1 MRVANR
7 RSILLLPLLLIV
19 SHLVAAQCSNRAG
32 SCAPGV
38 PHLIRFRGSL
48 KSSAGQGMVGI
59 TFAIYSA
66 SAGGTPLWQ
75 ESQNVRIDEQGAY
88 AVLLGVTK
96 PEGVPPEL
104 FSSGERRWLGV
115 QSQVPGESE
124 LPRTL
129 LASVPFALAAA
140 DAQTLGGLPPSAFLR
155 ATPEASGQGSQ
166 AGDNPS
172 NSAVAAVV
180 GVGTGTAGQSTGQVL
195 SAPGAVTNA
204 IPRFSSPT
212 SIVSSQ
218 IKESNGVVSMRNLSN
233 IVFADQFSGG
243 VPDAIASCPANG
255 CVIYALSPNV
265 NLNLGS
271 IDPGSKAVT
280 LYLGPYTYTVTQITV
295 RRELQIIG
303 MGSGITFLQSTNGNN
318 PVVVLPQAANG
329 TAANVLLSGFRLI
342 GSAGNTSQDAIF
354 WDASGFFNAGV
365 WYSEV
370 RDIFIT
376 GFAGNSVHLVGM
388 SANYS
393 GMSQWVEFNRVVV
406 FRPKGAGNGLRIEGA
421 AYELYFNDCQFDG
434 SAPGDGTNIFIGA
447 RPGNP
452 YGIPIDINFRG
463 LTSQDAATAVQIDGG
478 WAISFYSPHHEFV
491 WGVYSLTGD
500 LGASIAGVTISDA
513 GFQTSGVNGGAGYL
527 LNVTNPSAAGIRF
540 IHNNIMGP
548 ADAVVRAPTSANV
561 VYRDNMFFGPTDLPA
576 TTGITTQVTSA
587 ASISIGGAH
596 TVGVTPSATPIT
608 TIRSGLGPGEMAT
621 FFSIGGP
628 VIFASGGNINL
639 MGMPTLTVNGSITF
653 VVTDLG
659 TVPSWVPVSQW
670 SASAAAAGFG
680 LSSNTPSATIARGG
694 SATYDLTLTPQGGFG
709 GFVGFSCN
717 GVPSTMSCSVAPD
730 PMSVTGSNPVS
741 ATVSVNP
748 RTPRSSAASEKN
760 GNRGSA
766 LLALLSL
773 GLVGIVVV
781 PLSGGEKKSQ
791 RKTVQILSLLVLAE
805 YSLGCGG
812 IAHSQE
818 PLPPPI
824 PQAEYTVRVT
834 ASAGAITH
842 SISFAL
848 TVE

>member
-1 MRVANR
+1 M
-7 RSILLLPLLLIV
+7 
-19 SHLVAAQCSNRAG
+19 
-32 SCAPGV
+32 
-38 PHLIRFRGSL
+38 
-48 KSSAGQGMVGI
+48 
-59 TFAIYSA
+59 
-66 SAGGTPLWQ
+66 
-75 ESQNVRIDEQGAY
+75 
-88 AVLLGVTK
+88 
-96 PEGVPPEL
+96 
-104 FSSGERRWLGV
+104 
-115 QSQVPGESE
+115 
-124 LPRTL
+124 
-129 LASVPFALAAA
+129 
-140 DAQTLGGLPPSAFLR
+140 
-155 ATPEASGQGSQ
+155 
-166 AGDNPS
+166 
-172 NSAVAAVV
+172 
-180 GVGTGTAGQSTGQVL
+180 
-195 SAPGAVTNA
+195 
-204 IPRFSSPT
+204 
-212 SIVSSQ
+212 
-218 IKESNGVVSMRNLSN
+218 VSMRSLAN
-233 IVFADQFSGG
+233 IVFADQFPGG
-243 VPDAIASCPANG
+243 VPDAIASCPADG

-265 NLNLGS
+265 NLNLGT

-280 LYLGPYTYTVTQITV
+280 LYLGPYTYTVTQITL

-303 MGSGITFLQSTNGNN
+303 VGSGITFLQSVNGNN
-318 PVVVLPQAANG
+318 PVIVLPQAANG
-329 TAANVLLSGFRLI
+329 TATNVFLSGFRLI
-342 GSAGNTSQDAIF
+342 GSAGNTSEDAIF

-393 GMSQWVEFNRVVV
+393 GMSQWVEFNRVIV

-434 SAPGDGTNIFIGA
+434 SAAGDGTNIFIGA

-463 LTSQDAATAVQIDGG
+463 LTSQNAATAVQIDGG

-548 ADAVVRAPTSANV
+548 ADAVVRAPTSASV
-561 VYRDNMFFGPTDLPA
+561 VYRDNMFFGATDLPVTA
-576 TTGITTQVTSA
+576 GITTLVTSA
-587 ASISIGGAH
+587 RTINIGGAH
-596 TVGVTPSATPIT
+596 TVGVTTSTTPIT

-628 VIFASGGNINL
+628 VVFASGGNINL

-670 SASAAAAGFG
+670 SASAASVGFV
-680 LSSNTPSATIARGG
+680 LSSSTPSATIARGG

-709 GFVGFSCN
+709 GFVGFRCS

-730 PMSVTGSNPVS
+730 PMSVSGSNPIS

-748 RTPRSSAASEKN
+748 RTPAPGSSARSEKN
-760 GNRGSA
+760 AHHGSG

-773 GLVGIVVV
+773 GLVGIVVL
-781 PLSGGEKKSQ
+781 PLSWAEKKRQ
-791 RKTVQILSLLVLAE
+791 RKAVQILSLLVLAE
-805 YSLGCGG
+805 YSLGCG
-812 IAHSQE
+812 AVANSQE
-818 PLPPPI
+818 PLPSPI
-824 PQAEYTVRVT
+824 PPAEYTVQVT
-834 ASAGAITH
+834 ASAGAITR

-848 TVE
+848 TVK